1 MSAIARNVLAGVLML
16 GLVSSAAVAAPE
28 LKPAARHRS
37 SWDIGEFTSIKLVKR
52 EPGAVANE
60 HPMTIGAGDLRLR
73 LSSVMLASGYPLF
86 AKDELTLLL
95 APLGEALSQAGPG
108 EDILLLSSYKREGS
122 TFLANPKG
130 ITARLFQQ
138 DGKLNLIVHDARL
151 DFYVGWMIEQDKP
164 LAFHFGSRNQSGD
177 AQLRSPG
184 ATLVRPDWI
193 ALPPAPVAAV
203 PLPAASVTEAPAPTP
218 APTPAVAVVAVP
230 TPVPAPSASAPTAE
244 TEEEAAADEKQ
255 LKRLRTLKRMHDEK
269 LITEEEYQQKRA
281 DVLKGI

>member
-203 PLPAASVTEAPAPTP
+203 PLPAAAVTEAPAPTP
-218 APTPAVAVVAVP
+218 APAPAVAVVAVP

>member
-1 MSAIARNVLAGVLML
+1 MSPIARNVFAGVLML
-16 GLVSSAAVAAPE
+16 GLVASAAVAAPE
-28 LKPAARHRS
+28 VKPAARHRS
-37 SWDIGEFTSIKLVKR
+37 SWDIGEFTSIKLVQR

-60 HPMTIGAGDLRLR
+60 HPMTIEAEDLRLR
-73 LSSVMLASGYPLF
+73 LSSVLLATGYPLF
-86 AKDELTLLL
+86 AKDELTRLL
-95 APLGEALSQAGPG
+95 APLAEALGQAGPG

-130 ITARLFQQ
+130 ITARLFQR

-164 LAFHFGSRNQSGD
+164 LTFQFGSRNQSGD

-184 ATLVRPDWI
+184 ATSVRPDWI

-203 PLPAASVTEAPAPTP
+203 SLPAAPVTVAPAPIPVP
-218 APTPAVAVVAVP
+218 APAVAVVAAP
-230 TPVPAPSASAPTAE
+230 TSVPAPSATVPAAE